1 MTKPHFSPLRG
12 EDQGRGSAGPLSL
25 GAPRKAPGLGNP
37 VCHLVP
43 GKGSRLTHARERQRE
58 QAGCRGLQGPVATHR
73 LPRSS
78 DPREGGPRSSHPPTP
93 PGEKTAL
100 RAQNW
105 PKGRWQSGEPN
116 SGLPPRKRMRLAPH
130 PPLITLPIFW
140 DSPHPRSIL
149 PLPLP
154 SKAASATTSLA
165 AHAAVTSRGR
175 QMRMPAQHALPFL

>member
-43 GKGSRLTHARERQRE
+43 GKGSRLTHARDDSGSRRG
-58 QAGCRGLQGPVATHR
+58 AAVCRGRSPRTVSHGLQTPERGDH
-73 LPRSS
+73 
-78 DPREGGPRSSHPPTP
+78 GHPTPDP